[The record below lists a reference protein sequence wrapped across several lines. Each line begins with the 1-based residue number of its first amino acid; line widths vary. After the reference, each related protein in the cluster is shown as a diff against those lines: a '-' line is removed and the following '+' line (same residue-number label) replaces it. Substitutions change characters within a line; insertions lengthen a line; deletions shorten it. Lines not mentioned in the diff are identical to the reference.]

1 MRQIFIT
8 ASKNAKILESAKM
21 SSSSFLAK
29 TPISN
34 VNRVSL
40 LLSNFSLLGGPVYL
54 VWNESI
60 MPTRD
65 LRNGRYNGGG
75 GEDGFDWF
83 PVVPWVHSLSYLFG

>member
-1 MRQIFIT
+1 
-8 ASKNAKILESAKM
+8 M

-75 GEDGFDWF
+75 GRMVLIGFQWF
-83 PVVPWVHSLSYLFG
+83 LGSIHYHTYLVRPTEMLFL